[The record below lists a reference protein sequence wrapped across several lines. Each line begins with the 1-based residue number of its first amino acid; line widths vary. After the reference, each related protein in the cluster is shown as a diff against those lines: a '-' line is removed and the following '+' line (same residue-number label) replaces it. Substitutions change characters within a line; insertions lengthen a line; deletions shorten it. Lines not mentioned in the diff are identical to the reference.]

1 MKFNKYIWE
10 LYMSSETGKRTIEDS
25 KPFKEIPNSE
35 EFLLVFEE
43 DEVERIK
50 QSGQL
55 DFLHEG
61 KVNILK
67 IYYNHFSQKP
77 FFIEKADE
85 LFSQWINE
93 GVNFA
98 GIDILKKEEDS
109 QWWADIEYISNALYV
124 CFPEFFF
131 PYFFQHKFDEFSA
144 ICEEYNIALPEI
156 PKKRHRRER
165 TTYYLDICRILHE
178 FRTNNELSPEELIA
192 FIYDFAPKS
201 LSIKNMENGSL
212 SEPSKVWYVGGGK
225 TDFDFLDGAE
235 SDETSFWQSNLDTR
249 IGDIIIMYCWS
260 PRSYIHSV
268 WRAVNDGFIDPFF
281 YYHSLTYISNPIRVP
296 PIAFHEIK
304 SNSVLAKSPIVKN
317 NFQGVNGYPVTQEE
331 YNEMLKLWAE
341 KGMNISTLPK
351 IEGITYLSEDII
363 LRDERD
369 IEVHL
374 IEPLLHKLKY
384 NSTDWIRQM
393 PIRMGRG
400 ERNYPD
406 YCFGAVTTR
415 GEESA
420 KMLIEAKY
428 SIKNRK
434 MLSDAYFQ
442 AKSYAIRL
450 QADKFVVASKEGL
463 WIYNQQNGKFELEKS
478 VFYTWNDLGN
488 ADKLFELSKMIG
500 KKLKNK

>member
-1 MKFNKYIWE
+1 MNFNKYIWE
-10 LYMSSETGKRTIEDS
+10 LYKSSETGKRTIEDS
-25 KPFKEIPNSE
+25 KPFKTIPDAE
-35 EFLLVFEE
+35 EFLLVFEKG
-43 DEVERIK
+43 EVEKIK

-55 DFLHEG
+55 DLLYQN

-67 IYYNHFSQKP
+67 IYHGYFSQKP
-77 FFIEKADE
+77 FVIEKADE
-85 LFSQWINE
+85 IFSQWITE
-93 GVNFA
+93 GISFA
-98 GIDILKKEEDS
+98 GIEILKKDEDNL
-109 QWWADIEYISNALYV
+109 WWAEIEYISNALYV
-124 CFPEFFF
+124 CFPDFFF
-131 PYFFQHKFDEFSA
+131 PYFFLHNFDEFSI

-178 FRTNNELSPEELIA
+178 FRINNELSPEELIA
-192 FIYDFAPKS
+192 FIYDFAPNS
-201 LSIKNMENGSL
+201 LSIKNMEDDL
-212 SEPSKVWYVGGGK
+212 LPAPSKVWYVGGGK
-225 TDFDFLDGAE
+225 ADFNFLDDAE
-235 SDETSFWQSNLDTR
+235 SEDTHFWQSNIDTR

-281 YYHSLTYISNPIRVP
+281 YYHSITYISKPIRVP
-296 PIAFHEIK
+296 QITFNEIK
-304 SNSVLAKSPIVKN
+304 SNPILAKSPIVKN

-331 YNEMLKLWAE
+331 YNEMLRLWEE
-341 KGMNISTLPK
+341 KGMETSVLPRVEA
-351 IEGITYLSEDII
+351 INCLPEDLI
-363 LRDERD
+363 LKDERD

-384 NSTDWIRQM
+384 NPEDWIRQM

-420 KMLIEAKY
+420 QMIIEAKY
-428 SIKNRK
+428 SIKNSK
-434 MLSDAYFQ
+434 VLIDTYLQ

-463 WIYNQQNGKFELEKS
+463 WLYNKRNSKFELEKS
-478 VFYTWNDLGN
+478 LFYTWNDLAN
-488 ADKLFELSKMIG
+488 VDKLHELSKMIG
-500 KKLKNK
+500 KKPKNR

>member
-1 MKFNKYIWE
+1 
-10 LYMSSETGKRTIEDS
+10 MSSETGKRTIEDS

-43 DEVERIK
+43 DEIERIK

-109 QWWADIEYISNALYV
+109 QWWEDIEYISNALYV

-192 FIYDFAPKS
+192 FIYD
-201 LSIKNMENGSL
+201 
-212 SEPSKVWYVGGGK
+212 
-225 TDFDFLDGAE
+225 
-235 SDETSFWQSNLDTR
+235 
-249 IGDIIIMYCWS
+249 
-260 PRSYIHSV
+260 RSYAQSTTV
-268 WRAVNDGFIDPFF
+268 PMKDRWAWR
-281 YYHSLTYISNPIRVP
+281 
-296 PIAFHEIK
+296 
-304 SNSVLAKSPIVKN
+304 
-317 NFQGVNGYPVTQEE
+317 
-331 YNEMLKLWAE
+331 
-341 KGMNISTLPK
+341 
-351 IEGITYLSEDII
+351 
-363 LRDERD
+363 
-369 IEVHL
+369 
-374 IEPLLHKLKY
+374 
-384 NSTDWIRQM
+384 
-393 PIRMGRG
+393 
-400 ERNYPD
+400 
-406 YCFGAVTTR
+406 
-415 GEESA
+415 
-420 KMLIEAKY
+420 
-428 SIKNRK
+428 
-434 MLSDAYFQ
+434 
-442 AKSYAIRL
+442 
-450 QADKFVVASKEGL
+450 
-463 WIYNQQNGKFELEKS
+463 
-478 VFYTWNDLGN
+478 
-488 ADKLFELSKMIG
+488 
-500 KKLKNK
+500 